1 MILFSR
7 TDVTNVYLEEQKKS
21 QRMEELLLKA
31 QTDPLTK
38 ICNFQATFNAI
49 SEKLTDTDD
58 NYAFC
63 FVDLDNFKQINDT
76 MGHLAGDEVL
86 RQVADVLKDVAG
98 PENLVGRVG
107 GDEFVVF
114 VKTGRIALGRPRKRS
129 SRGSGTSP

>member
-38 ICNFQATFNAI
+38 ICNFQATFDAI

-58 NYAFC
+58 NYAF
-63 FVDLDNFKQINDT
+63 VSWISTISN
-76 MGHLAGDEVL
+76 
-86 RQVADVLKDVAG
+86 
-98 PENLVGRVG
+98 
-107 GDEFVVF
+107 
-114 VKTGRIALGRPRKRS
+114 RS
-129 SRGSGTSP
+129 TIPWVIWPGMRSFARWRTF